1 MQKFIFLFLFVSSTS
16 FAHTLMLHKHV
27 TSGNV
32 LPQDSFVKDC
42 KVYREGFAVIRTK
55 MGTRRTRVH
64 SHNVS
69 QRRVLL
75 IRTLLRQAKDGTI
88 ATVGATCDGGD
99 QMLHGYYRGD
109 EFILDVNEDC
119 GEHKVNQSP
128 ATPILASQA
137 ENICGF

>member
-1 MQKFIFLFLFVSSTS
+1 MHKLILLTLFVSTTS

-32 LPQDSFVKDC
+32 QPEDSFTKDC
-42 KVYREGFAVIRTK
+42 KVYREGFAVIRKK
-55 MGTRRTRVH
+55 MGTHRTRIH

-99 QMLHGYYRGD
+99 QLLHGYYKGN

-128 ATPILASQA
+128 ATPFLASQT
-137 ENICGF
+137 ESICGF

>member
-1 MQKFIFLFLFVSSTS
+1 MQKFIILFLFVSTS
-16 FAHTLMLHKHV
+16 AFAHTLMLHKHV

-55 MGTRRTRVH
+55 SGTHRSHTHTH
-64 SHNVS
+64 SIS
-69 QRRVLL
+69 RQRVLT
-75 IRTLLRQAKDGTI
+75 IRALLRVARNGTI
-88 ATVGATCDGGD
+88 ETVGATCDGGD
-99 QMLHGYYRGD
+99 QILHGYYKGS

-128 ATPILASQA
+128 ATPVLAAQA
-137 ENICGF
+137 EHICGF